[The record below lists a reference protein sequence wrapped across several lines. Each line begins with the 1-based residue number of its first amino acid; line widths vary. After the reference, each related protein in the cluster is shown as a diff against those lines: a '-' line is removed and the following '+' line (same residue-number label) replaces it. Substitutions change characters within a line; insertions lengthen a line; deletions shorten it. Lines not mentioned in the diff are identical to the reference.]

1 MKSCATKSGSR
12 WDRKGEIVEQFEV
25 VHYKLEDE
33 GKADPQTGV
42 GVWLGKTLGSDE
54 HLLGAADGVRKCRSA
69 FRRPEGKRWDR
80 TVLDRMKG
88 VPWQPKMGRTAMRGK
103 PAPATPGK
111 RGVYITVDRQVG
123 LLHRIRANAERR
135 ARGLS
140 GCYPPRPRRSVA
152 VLASWLWEVHIR

>member
-12 WDRKGEIVEQFEV
+12 WDRKGEIVEQFEI

-88 VPWQPKMGRTAMRGK
+88 VPWQPKMGRTA
-103 PAPATPGK
+103 
-111 RGVYITVDRQVG
+111 IEENLRQQ
-123 LLHRIRANAERR
+123 LLER
-135 ARGLS
+135 
-140 GCYPPRPRRSVA
+140 
-152 VLASWLWEVHIR
+152 EVST